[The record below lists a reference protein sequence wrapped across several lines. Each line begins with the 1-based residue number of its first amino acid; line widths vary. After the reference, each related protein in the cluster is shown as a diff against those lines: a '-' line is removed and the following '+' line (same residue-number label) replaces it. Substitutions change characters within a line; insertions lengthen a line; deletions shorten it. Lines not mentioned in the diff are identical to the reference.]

1 CERLVFPMNITNL
14 SNLQLDMLKE
24 IGNIGAGNAA
34 TSLSKLINKRVDM
47 QVPSVKIVA
56 FQEVMNII
64 GGSDQMIVAILFQV
78 QVDILGTV
86 YFILSK
92 NEAEKLIN
100 QMIPSQQMDLF
111 NGEEI
116 NELSASVLREVGN
129 ILTGSYLT
137 ALSDFLKVNVH
148 PSIPYFSV
156 DMAGAILTVG
166 LIELSQVTD
175 YAIIIDT
182 KMNGIEAGNGV
193 NGQFFFMPEP
203 KSVSKVFKTLGIEK
217 DE

>member
-1 CERLVFPMNITNL
+1 MNITNL

-47 QVPSVKIVA
+47 QVPSVKIVP
-56 FQEVMNII
+56 FEEVMNII
-64 GGSDQMIVAILFQV
+64 GGPDQMIVAILFQI
-78 QVDILGTV
+78 QGDISGTV

-92 NEAEKLIN
+92 DEAEKLIN
-100 QMIPSQQMDLF
+100 QMVPTQINLF

-116 NELSASVLREVGN
+116 NDLSSSVLREVGN

-137 ALSDFLKVNVH
+137 ALSDFLNVNIH

-156 DMAGAILTVG
+156 DMAGA
-166 LIELSQVTD
+166 
-175 YAIIIDT
+175 
-182 KMNGIEAGNGV
+182 
-193 NGQFFFMPEP
+193 
-203 KSVSKVFKTLGIEK
+203 
-217 DE
+217 

>member
-1 CERLVFPMNITNL
+1 MNITNL
-14 SNLQLDMLKE
+14 SNFQLDMLKE

-47 QVPSVKIVA
+47 QVPSVKIVP
-56 FQEVMNII
+56 FEEVMNII
-64 GGSDQMIVAILFQV
+64 GGPDQMIVAILFQI
-78 QVDILGTV
+78 QGDISGTV

-92 NEAEKLIN
+92 DEAEKLIN
-100 QMIPSQQMDLF
+100 QMVPTQINLF

-116 NELSASVLREVGN
+116 NDLSSSVLREVGN
-129 ILTGSYLT
+129 ILTDSYLT
-137 ALSDFLKVNVH
+137 ALSDFLNVNIH

-156 DMAGAILTVG
+156 DMAGALLTVG

-182 KMNGIEAGNGV
+182 KMNDDETENGV
-193 NGQFFFMPEP
+193 NGQFFFMPELE
-203 KSVSKVFKTLGIEK
+203 SVSKIFKELGIEK

>member
-1 CERLVFPMNITNL
+1 MNITNL
-14 SNLQLDMLKE
+14 SNFQLDMLKE

-64 GGSDQMIVAILFQV
+64 GGPDQMIVAILFQV
-78 QVDILGTV
+78 QGDISGTV

>member
-1 CERLVFPMNITNL
+1 MNITNL
-14 SNLQLDMLKE
+14 SNFQLDMLKE

-47 QVPSVKIVA
+47 QVPSVKIVP
-56 FQEVMNII
+56 FEEVMNII
-64 GGSDQMIVAILFQV
+64 GGPDQMIVAILFQI
-78 QVDILGTV
+78 QGDISGTV

-92 NEAEKLIN
+92 DEAEKLIN
-100 QMIPSQQMDLF
+100 QMVPTQINLF

-116 NELSASVLREVGN
+116 NDLSSSVLREVGN

-137 ALSDFLKVNVH
+137 ALSDFLNVNIH

-156 DMAGAILTVG
+156 DMAGALLTVG

-182 KMNGIEAGNGV
+182 KMNDDETENGV
-193 NGQFFFMPEP
+193 NGQFFFMPELE
-203 KSVSKVFKTLGIEK
+203 SVSKIFKELGIEK

>member
-1 CERLVFPMNITNL
+1 MNITNL

-64 GGSDQMIVAILFQV
+64 GGPDQMIVAILFQV
-78 QVDILGTV
+78 QGDISGTV